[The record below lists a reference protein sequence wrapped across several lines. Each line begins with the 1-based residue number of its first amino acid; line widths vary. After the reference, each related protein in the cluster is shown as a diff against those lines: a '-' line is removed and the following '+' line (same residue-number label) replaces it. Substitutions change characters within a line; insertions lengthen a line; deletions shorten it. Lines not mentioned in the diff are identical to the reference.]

1 MRGKE
6 ELGEMKYDLS
16 KEETMSMKLDV
27 CKECSFCKCEIAKE
41 FIRFA
46 GNHYEDV
53 TSENFEV
60 DAIKVITIAETED
73 EGENRSMS
81 EIQERTANKPITEP
95 IVVTVMSNEDYNKE
109 QKISGLLKKL
119 GALSYDMGEL
129 KNGCIMDAR
138 HVVQVECN
146 RKTVAEGIGEHY
158 KIKIGQNHKIE
169 TNIYNRWNPK
179 QAVVISA
186 QTGQGKNFFM
196 ENDLI
201 PYVKK
206 LNYEN
211 KTEQKILIISNRLA
225 LKCQVSNRLRENDGM
240 YENDEGR
247 IYHYKGIAD
256 VITYQSI
263 LCRSCYLE
271 NVQKN
276 ALSRYIYVICDEAH
290 FFTSDAM
297 FNPYTQKILSTIITM
312 FQEAVRI
319 YMSATPYEALEY
331 IKKYGESQMVFYHFQ
346 RDYSYLNINVY
357 CEIEE
362 LYVEIVK
369 SVKRKEKWLIFID
382 DKEKCQTV
390 KKDLETIGEKMNV
403 SMENANSEI
412 GKIYVINANSKKDV
426 VYNSILDKERLGRD
440 VDVLITTSVLDNGVN
455 LRDVDNIVVS
465 NMSREECIQMVGRAR
480 VNGSTDHKNVYIRRF
495 NKDYVKNRI
504 YDLEKQEKAYH
515 EFELAYG
522 DSSEPHP
529 SNKSAEYIFLK
540 KYYDCEEKNWNNV
553 KHWFG
558 RMPENPNQI
567 YPNVIAKSLAEKYL
581 SRYRYIYQEMEQEQM
596 EIEASERRMR
606 RLPGQKYLEYQLSW
620 FDKQYCTEND
630 ITLCGKTKA
639 EVLFTDFLDLYVDNA
654 IQIEKEDKE
663 QFREEFMRLCDNAF
677 GREDKNQERIY
688 AKNKMNKIL
697 QKQKLNYRI
706 QNTSDGWEVV
716 RVYADLETEE

>member
-1 MRGKE
+1 
-6 ELGEMKYDLS
+6 MKYDLS
-16 KEETMSMKLDV
+16 KGETMSMKLDV
-27 CKECSFCKCEIAKE
+27 CKDCNFCKCEIAKE

-46 GNHYEDV
+46 ENHYEDV

-81 EIQERTANKPITEP
+81 EIQERTVNKLITEP
-95 IVVTVMSNEDYNKE
+95 VAVTVMSIEDYNKE

-119 GALSYDMGEL
+119 GALSYDRGEL

-146 RKTVAEGIGEHY
+146 KKTVADGIGEHY
-158 KIKIGQNHKIE
+158 KIIIGQNHRIE
-169 TNIYNRWNPK
+169 TNTCNRWNPR

-186 QTGQGKNFFM
+186 QTGQGKNYFV
-196 ENDLI
+196 EKVLI

-211 KTEQKILIISNRLA
+211 KTAQKVLIISNRLA

-240 YENDEGR
+240 HEDDEGR

-263 LCRSCYLE
+263 LCRSYYLE

-276 ALSRYIYVICDEAH
+276 AMSRYIYVICDEAH

-297 FNPYTQKILSTIITM
+297 FNPYTQRILSAIITI

-319 YMSATPYEALEY
+319 YMSATPYESFEY
-331 IKKYGESQMVFYHFQ
+331 IKRYGETQMILYHFQ
-346 RDYSYLNINVY
+346 RDYSYLDINIY
-357 CEIEE
+357 SEIEE
-362 LYVEIVK
+362 LYGEIVK
-369 SVKRKEKWLIFID
+369 GVARKEKWLIFID
-382 DKEKCQTV
+382 DKEKCQVV
-390 KKDLETIGEKMNV
+390 KRELEAVGEKMNV
-403 SMENANSEI
+403 SMKNSNPEI
-412 GKIYVINANSKKDV
+412 GKIYVVNANSKNDV
-426 VYNSILDKERLGRD
+426 VYNSILDKESLGND
-440 VDVLITTSVLDNGVN
+440 IDVLITTSVLDNGVN
-455 LRDVDNIVVS
+455 LRDVDNIIVS
-465 NMSREECIQMVGRAR
+465 NMSREACIQMVGRAR
-480 VNGSTDHKNVYIRRF
+480 VNGDNDRKNLYIRRF
-495 NKDYVKNRI
+495 NKAYVRNRI
-504 YDLEKQEKAYH
+504 YDLEKQEEAYH

-522 DSSEPHP
+522 DPSEPYP
-529 SNKSAEYIFLK
+529 SNKSDEYKFLK
-540 KYYDCEEKNWNNV
+540 KYYDCEEKNWNNA

-558 RMPENPNQI
+558 RMPENPNQV
-567 YPNVIAKSLAEKYL
+567 YPNVIAKSLTEKYL

-620 FDKQYCTEND
+620 FDKQYCAEND

-639 EVLFTDFLDLYVDNA
+639 EALFTDFLDSYIDKA
-654 IQIEKEDKE
+654 IQIKKEDKE
-663 QFREEFMRLCDNAF
+663 QFKEEFTKLYINAF
-677 GREDKNQERIY
+677 GREDKNQDRTY
-688 AKNKMNKIL
+688 AKSKMNKVL
-697 QKQKLNYRI
+697 QKQKLNYQI
-706 QNTSDGWEVV
+706 QSTLEGWEVV
-716 RVYADLETEE
+716 KVHADSETGK